1 MMYAYLNDR
10 FMTEEDEPKLSV
22 IPLSVAIVL
31 VTCRFFIIS
40 VRHGSTPANN
50 MLLLS
55 EKIATQDNLAESLI
69 LFAWVEV

>member
-1 MMYAYLNDR
+1 
-10 FMTEEDEPKLSV
+10 MTEEDEPKLSV
-22 IPLSVAIVL
+22 IPLSVAVVL

-55 EKIATQDNLAESLI
+55 EKIAT
-69 LFAWVEV
+69 